1 MNESDE
7 IKGSPES
14 PAPTKKLGPIRRYLL
29 GGAITSMVVAL
40 GLYAF
45 YRYTYPYGYNHCC
58 DLLLLRALEEY
69 AETHEGAFPA
79 GGPTPEAS
87 LSMLYSNVD
96 WVSPDLLR
104 GKTVSGSV
112 AREALKRDGRL
123 GAESCGWHYV
133 EGLRVDDD
141 YGLAIFWDKVGL
153 GHSGAR
159 LSRPGHTVV
168 FVGGETRTISE
179 STWAAFL
186 SEQQRLLSER
196 TNAVLRVSG
205 TIEADGELV
214 RAELWVLRDTLYGR
228 VWHGWSMSSM
238 ELLANVDREPQSG
251 AVGLPIVTKDEIRAA
266 SAVVDVKTK
275 TIRFLLGKQECVF
288 DGSRFRF
295 VAP

>member
-1 MNESDE
+1 
-7 IKGSPES
+7 
-14 PAPTKKLGPIRRYLL
+14 
-29 GGAITSMVVAL
+29 MVIVAL

-45 YRYTYPYGYNHCC
+45 YRYKYPYGYNHCC

-79 GGPTPEAS
+79 GGSTPEAS

-123 GAESCGWHYV
+123 GPESCGWHYV

-141 YGLAIFWDKVGL
+141 YHLAIFWDKVGL
-153 GHSGAR
+153 GHSGER
-159 LSRPGHTVV
+159 LSRRGHTVI
-168 FVGGETRTISE
+168 FVGGERRTISE
-179 STWAAFL
+179 PIWAAFL

-196 TNAVLRVSG
+196 TNAVLSVSG
-205 TIEADGELV
+205 PIEADGESV
-214 RAELWVLRDTLYGR
+214 RAELWVLGDTLYGR
-228 VWHGWSMSSM
+228 VWYGWRMSSM
-238 ELLANVDREPQSG
+238 GLLANVDREPESG
-251 AVGLPIVTKDEIRAA
+251 PVGIPIVTKDEIRAA
-266 SAVVDVKTK
+266 VVVADPKTK

-288 DGSRFRF
+288 DGSDFHF
-295 VAP
+295 VTP